1 MRAFRDFAQS
11 NRWIWAALAVVILWV
26 VLSSV
31 SGRWS
36 LSSLSGIVLSASFL
50 TCVALG
56 QMLVVTTGRGNIDL
70 SVAGILTQSA
80 FLALVVVQGQDGRIV
95 LGVLAALGLGA
106 GAGLVNAALVIWLR
120 IPAIIATLA
129 TGYILASAALMT
141 NAANFGPRTVAPG
154 LRWLASGKVGGV
166 PVFALVT
173 FAVVLLVAVAL
184 RHTVFGRR
192 LSAVGQNRA
201 AARLAGVSVN
211 AVLVAAFVASG
222 VLAALTG
229 LVLGAYVGGAFLEI
243 GQPYLLQ
250 SVAAVVLGGTL
261 ITGGQGTAVGTWFA
275 GILLILLVTIMQI
288 QSLPRGTQDFV
299 QGVVVILVL
308 ALAARRPARRGAAP
322 AAPPAP
328 STSTT

>member
-1 MRAFRDFAQS
+1 MRTFADFAQA
-11 NRWIWAALAVVILWV
+11 NRWIWAALSVVVLWV
-26 VLSSV
+26 VLSTV

-36 LSSLSGIVLSASFL
+36 VSSLSGIVLSASFL

-70 SVAGILTQSA
+70 SVAGVLTQSA
-80 FLALVVVQGQDGRIV
+80 FLALVVIKGQNDLIW
-95 LGVLAALGLGA
+95 LGVLTAVGFGVAV
-106 GAGLVNAALVIWLR
+106 GLVNAALVIWLR

-141 NAANFGPRTVAPG
+141 NALYFGPRMVAPA
-154 LRWLASGKVGGV
+154 LRWLASGRIGEV

-173 FAVVLLVAVAL
+173 GALVLVVAVVL

-201 AARLAGVSVN
+201 AARLAGVRVN
-211 AVLVAAFVASG
+211 RVLAAAFIASS
-222 VLAALTG
+222 VLSALTG
-229 LVLGAYVGGAFLEI
+229 LLLGAYVGGAFLEI

-261 ITGGQGTAVGTWFA
+261 IAGGHGTALGTWFA
-275 GILLILLVTIMQI
+275 AILLILMVTIMQI
-288 QSLPRGTQDFV
+288 LSLPRGTQDLV

-308 ALAARRPARRGAAP
+308 ALAVRGPERRGARV
-322 AAPPAP
+322 PPRLA
-328 STSTT
+328 

>member
-1 MRAFRDFAQS
+1 MSRLHGFAQA
-11 NRWIWAALAVVILWV
+11 NRWVWAALAVALLWL
-26 VLSSV
+26 VLSGV

-70 SVAGILTQSA
+70 SVAGVLTLSA
-80 FLALVVVQGQDGRIV
+80 FLALVVVQGEDGRIW

-106 GAGLVNAALVIWLR
+106 GTGLVNAALVIGLR

-141 NAANFGPRTVAPG
+141 NAANFGPRLVAPG
-154 LRWLASGKVGGV
+154 LRWLASGKLGGV

-173 FAVVLLVAVAL
+173 LVLVVAVAL
-184 RHTVFGRR
+184 VLTHTVYGRR
-192 LSAVGQNRA
+192 LSAIGQSRA
-201 AARLAGVSVN
+201 AARLAGVPVN
-211 AVLVAAFVASG
+211 RVLTAAFMASG
-222 VLAALTG
+222 ICAALTG

-261 ITGGQGTAVGTWFA
+261 ISGGHGTALGTWFA
-275 GILLILLVTIMQI
+275 AILLILMVTIMQI
-288 QSLPRGTQDFV
+288 LSLPRGTQDLV

-308 ALAARRPARRGAAP
+308 ALAARGPSRRAAAP
-322 AAPPAP
+322 GA
-328 STSTT
+328 

>member
-1 MRAFRDFAQS
+1 MRPFQDFAQA
-11 NRWIWAALAVVILWV
+11 NRWVWAALAVAFLWF

-36 LSSLSGIVLSASFL
+36 VSSLSGIVLSASFL

-70 SVAGILTQSA
+70 SVAGVLTQSA
-80 FLALVVVQGQDGRIV
+80 FLALLVIKGQNDLIW
-95 LGVLAALGLGA
+95 LGLLAALALGVA
-106 GAGLVNAALVIWLR
+106 VGLVNAALVIWFR

-141 NAANFGPRTVAPG
+141 NAAGFGPRMVAPG
-154 LRWLASGKVGGV
+154 LRWLASGKVGEV
-166 PVFALVT
+166 PIFALVT
-173 FAVVLLVAVAL
+173 VALVVAVALVL

-192 LSAVGQNRA
+192 LSAIGQNRA
-201 AARLAGVSVN
+201 AARLAGVRVN
-211 AVLVAAFVASG
+211 AVLTTAFVASS
-222 VLAALTG
+222 VFAAMTG

-261 ITGGQGTAVGTWFA
+261 IAGGHGTALGTWFA
-275 GILLILLVTIMQI
+275 AILLILMVTIMQI
-288 QSLPRGTQDFV
+288 LSMPRGMQDLV
-299 QGVVVILVL
+299 QGLVVILVL
-308 ALAARRPARRGAAP
+308 ALAARGPKRGGAKP
-322 AAPPAP
+322 AATVA
-328 STSTT
+328 